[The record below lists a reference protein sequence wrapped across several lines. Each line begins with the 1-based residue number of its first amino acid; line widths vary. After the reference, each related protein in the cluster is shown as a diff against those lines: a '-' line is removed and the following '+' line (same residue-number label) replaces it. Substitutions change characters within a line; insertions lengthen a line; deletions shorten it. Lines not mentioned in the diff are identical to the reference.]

1 MKKYFVAIILLL
13 ILSLPQL
20 TLAADP
26 ACTPGTTLC
35 NPFATHGN
43 KISTFPQFALFLL
56 QVFAGVGGIAAIV
69 YVTFAGFR
77 FLISQGKEEDVS
89 KAKTGLQW
97 TLTGLVVMM
106 LSYVI
111 VAASKTALK
120 WTGTP
125 TNPNELKN
133 PININNFTQLYRT
146 VIEGFFGIMGLVAI
160 LMIVVSGYR
169 YITAGGNEEQTHS
182 AKNGLKYA
190 IIGVAISLLAYVI
203 VHSVGV
209 FFDRT

>member
-1 MKKYFVAIILLL
+1 MKKYFVVIILLL
-13 ILSLPQL
+13 LVLLPQL
-20 TLAADP
+20 ALAQTP

-35 NPFATHGN
+35 NPFETHGY
-43 KISTFPQFALFLL
+43 KISTFPQFAIFLL
-56 QVFAGVGGIAAIV
+56 QVFAGLGGIASIV
-69 YVTFAGFR
+69 YVTFAGFQ

-97 TLTGLVVMM
+97 TLTGVVVMM

-111 VAASKTALK
+111 VVASQAALK

-125 TNPNELKN
+125 ANPNELKN
-133 PININNFTQLYRT
+133 PVDINNFTVLYRT
-146 VIEGFFGIMGLVAI
+146 VVEGFFGIMGLVAI
-160 LMIVVSGYR
+160 LMIIVSGYR
-169 YITAGGNEEQTHS
+169 YMTAGGNEEQTHS

-190 IIGVAISLLAYVI
+190 VIGVAISLLAYVI

-209 FFDRT
+209 FFGRD

>member
-1 MKKYFVAIILLL
+1 MKKYFIAIIFMA
-13 ILSLPQL
+13 IVFLPQIAIAQ
-20 TLAADP
+20 TP
-26 ACTPGTTLC
+26 ACTPGATLC
-35 NPFATHGN
+35 NPLATHGN
-43 KISTFPQFALFLL
+43 KISSFPQFVIFML

-89 KAKTGLQW
+89 KAKAGLQW
-97 TLTGLVVMM
+97 TLTGLVIMM

-111 VAASKTALK
+111 VIASQTALK
-120 WTGTP
+120 WTGVP

-133 PININNFTQLYRT
+133 PININNFVQLYRT
-146 VIEGFFGIMGLVAI
+146 VIEGFFGIMALVAI

-190 IIGVAISLLAYVI
+190 VIGVAISLLAYVI

-209 FFDRT
+209 FFGRD